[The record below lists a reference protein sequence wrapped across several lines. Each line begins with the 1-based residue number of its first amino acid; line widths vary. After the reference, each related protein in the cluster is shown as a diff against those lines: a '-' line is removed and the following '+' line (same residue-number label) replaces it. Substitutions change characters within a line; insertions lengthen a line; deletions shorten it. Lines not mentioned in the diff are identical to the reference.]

1 MRSKLIITAAAIAA
15 GGFLYF
21 GKDKYDNYAKVF
33 TGLKFKIKS
42 VKNISMS
49 SGIVGF
55 DTDIEIQNPSPI
67 SLEVPGKQILLNKIH
82 FYSKSGAYL
91 GVAVP
96 NISDISIPASSSR
109 LITNIPVKVSLKTI
123 GESFTEILG
132 VVSDPKRL
140 HITADIE
147 AFGNKFT
154 V

>member
-1 MRSKLIITAAAIAA
+1 MRSKLILTAAAIAA

-21 GKDKYDNYAKVF
+21 GKGKYDNYAKVF

-42 VKNISMS
+42 IKKINMS
-49 SGIVGF
+49 SGIIGF
-55 DTDIEIQNPSPI
+55 DIDIEILNPSPT
-67 SLEVPGKQILLNKIH
+67 SLDVPGKQILLKKIH

-96 NISDISIPASSSR
+96 NISDISIPANGSR

-132 VVSDPKRL
+132 IVSNPNNL

-147 AFGNKFT
+147 AFGNQFT